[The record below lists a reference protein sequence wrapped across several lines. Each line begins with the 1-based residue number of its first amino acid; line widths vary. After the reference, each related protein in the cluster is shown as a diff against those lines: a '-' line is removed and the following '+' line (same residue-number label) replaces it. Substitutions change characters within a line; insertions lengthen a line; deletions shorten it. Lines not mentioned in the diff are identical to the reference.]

1 MISCYQNNIGGA
13 VVMAEGAEIA
23 QDFIDRSHAARQRAG
38 RGIHVADTAGLVR
51 VARLAALLARDMAE
65 ICSAVG
71 LKSGQFQV
79 LAELRGRD
87 PLPMNASDLA
97 RALVLTSGG
106 MTPILDQLE
115 ERGLILRQM
124 DGEDRRARRISIT
137 EKGRSAVIRAL
148 DQQIAR
154 HRALNAALSPEERET
169 LSALLRKLLL
179 AAEPAAD

>member
-1 MISCYQNNIGGA
+1 MEAIEETG
-13 VVMAEGAEIA
+13 
-23 QDFIDRSHAARQRAG
+23 DFIDLTLAVRRRGG
-38 RGIHVADTAGLVR
+38 RGIHVADTANIAR
-51 VARLAALLARDMAE
+51 VVRLAACLGRELAE
-65 ICSAVG
+65 ICADAG
-71 LKSGQFQV
+71 LKPGQFQV

-87 PLPMNASDLA
+87 PLPMSASDLA

-148 DQQIAR
+148 DQQTAR
-154 HRALNAALSPEERET
+154 HRALNAALTPEERDT

-179 AAEPAAD
+179 AAEPAAR

>member
-1 MISCYQNNIGGA
+1 MEVI
-13 VVMAEGAEIA
+13 EEKR
-23 QDFIDRSHAARQRAG
+23 DFIDRSQDIRGRAG
-38 RGIHVADTAGLVR
+38 RGIHIADTANIAR
-51 VARLAALLARDMAE
+51 VVRLAACLGRELGE
-65 ICSAVG
+65 ICADAG
-71 LKSGQFQV
+71 LKPGQFQV

-87 PLPMNASDLA
+87 PLPMSASELA
-97 RALVLTSGG
+97 RAAVLTSGG

-137 EKGRSAVIRAL
+137 EKGRSTINRAL

-154 HRALNAALSPEERET
+154 HRALNAVLTLEERET

-179 AAEPAAD
+179 AAEPTD

>member
-1 MISCYQNNIGGA
+1 MEAI
-13 VVMAEGAEIA
+13 EIMH
-23 QDFIDRSHAARQRAG
+23 DFIDRSYDVRRRAG
-38 RGIHVADTAGLVR
+38 RGIHVADTANLAR
-51 VARLAALLARDMAE
+51 VVRLAACLGRDLTE
-65 ICSAVG
+65 ISADAG
-71 LKSGQFQV
+71 LKPGQFQV

-87 PLPMNASDLA
+87 PLPMSATDLA

-115 ERGLILRQM
+115 DRGLILRQM

-154 HRALNAALSPEERET
+154 HRALNAVLTLEERET

-179 AAEPAAD
+179 AAEPATD

>member
-1 MISCYQNNIGGA
+1 MEAI
-13 VVMAEGAEIA
+13 EIM
-23 QDFIDRSHAARQRAG
+23 QDFIDRSHDVRRRAG
-38 RGIHVADTAGLVR
+38 RGIHVADTANLAR
-51 VARLAALLARDMAE
+51 VVRLAACLGRDLTE
-65 ICSAVG
+65 ISADAG
-71 LKSGQFQV
+71 LKPGQFQV

-87 PLPMNASDLA
+87 PLPMSATDLA

-115 ERGLILRQM
+115 DRGLILRQM

-154 HRALNAALSPEERET
+154 HRALNAVLTLEERET

-179 AAEPAAD
+179 AAEPATD